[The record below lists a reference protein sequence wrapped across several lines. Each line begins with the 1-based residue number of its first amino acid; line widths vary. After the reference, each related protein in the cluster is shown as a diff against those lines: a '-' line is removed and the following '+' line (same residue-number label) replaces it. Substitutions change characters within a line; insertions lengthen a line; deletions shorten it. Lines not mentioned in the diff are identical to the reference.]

1 MNRLVVSTF
10 PDQTRMD
17 QAIEALKKLHS
28 ERTIKMRGSAVV
40 TKSAEGKL
48 SVQEITKEGHGG
60 TLVAALIG
68 ALAGLAVGPVAAA
81 ITATGGAVIGNAAD
95 LSAEDDFNEFANNVA
110 DNVVRGGRRDRCRCR
125 RRWRYY
131 HQDRDA
137 GPRRHRAQLT
147 ERVRI
152 YESIRP
158 NCRDQGATTG
168 YGRLHDLAR

>member
-1 MNRLVVSTF
+1 
-10 PDQTRMD
+10 MD

-68 ALAGLAVGPVAAA
+68 ALAGLAVGPVAAG

-110 DNVVRGGRRDRCRCR
+110 DNVVRGGAATVADVAE
-125 RRWRYY
+125 
-131 HQDRDA
+131 D
-137 GPRRHRAQLT
+137 GVT
-147 ERVRI
+147 TIKTVM
-152 YESIRP
+152 
-158 NCRDQGATTG
+158 QGLGGTV
-168 YGRLHDLAR
+168 LS